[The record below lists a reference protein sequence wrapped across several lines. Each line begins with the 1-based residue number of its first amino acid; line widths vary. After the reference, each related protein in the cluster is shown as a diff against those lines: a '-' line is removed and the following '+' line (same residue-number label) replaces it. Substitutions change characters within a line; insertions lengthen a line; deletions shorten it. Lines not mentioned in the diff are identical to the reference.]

1 MTKKLIRAVLNNLG
15 YSLTDVKLT
24 FKGHHLTNIKIKNK
38 DLKGTLKDIAQ
49 YGMSGG
55 FAGFTYYVDT
65 VKFFDNNKKDIV
77 AIITQMSDGIGYS
90 LGNYQEQL
98 DELDSDKDMREVKRL
113 LFNSFDIES
122 VACIL
127 SFNGFKNVGG
137 LTQMKNLLTW
147 AAVEHFAYEVDNMN
161 YVTG

>member
-1 MTKKLIRAVLNNLG
+1 MTKKLIRAILNNLG

-24 FKGHHLTNIKIKNK
+24 FKGGYLTNIKIKNE

-49 YGMSGG
+49 YGMSIG
-55 FAGFTYYVDT
+55 FAGFTYYADT
-65 VKFFDNNKKDIV
+65 VKFFDSNKKDIV
-77 AIITQMSDGIGYS
+77 STITQMSDGIGYS
-90 LGNYQEQL
+90 IGDCQEQL
-98 DELDSDKDMREVKRL
+98 EELDSDSDMKQVKRL

-122 VACIL
+122 VACVL

-147 AAVEHFAYEVDNMN
+147 ASVEHFAHEVDNML
-161 YVTG
+161 YE